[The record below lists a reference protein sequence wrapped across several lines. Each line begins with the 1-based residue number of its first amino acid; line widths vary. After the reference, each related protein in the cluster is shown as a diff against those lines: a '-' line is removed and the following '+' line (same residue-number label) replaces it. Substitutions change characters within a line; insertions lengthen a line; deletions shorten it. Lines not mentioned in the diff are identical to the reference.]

1 MERNLEIDEIT
12 GQVVDGAFKLHMR
25 LGPGLLES
33 VYELVLARELE
44 RRGFNVERQK
54 PVSFE
59 FDGLRFD
66 EAFRVDLLI
75 ERCVVVELKSVE
87 TLAPVHSKQ
96 VLTYLRLLNLPVG
109 LLINFGAATMK
120 EGLHRIVN
128 NYQPSSSAPS
138 RLRVNQRPEE
148 PR

>member
-1 MERNLEIDEIT
+1 M
-12 GQVVDGAFKLHMR
+12 
-25 LGPGLLES
+25 
-33 VYELVLARELE
+33 
-44 RRGFNVERQK
+44 VERQK

-59 FDGLRFD
+59 FDGLQFD
-66 EAFRVDLLI
+66 DAFRVDLLV

-87 TLAPVHSKQ
+87 ALAPVHSKQ

-128 NYQPSSSAPS
+128 NYQPSPSA
-138 RLRVNQRPEE
+138 
-148 PR
+148 

>member
-1 MERNLEIDEIT
+1 MNSKENHEIDEIN
-12 GQVVDGAFKLHMR
+12 GQVVDAAFKVHSG
-25 LGPGLLES
+25 LGPALLES

-44 RRGFNVERQK
+44 RRGFTVERQK
-54 PVSFE
+54 SVSFE
-59 FDGLRFD
+59 YDGLQFD
-66 EAFRVDLLI
+66 DALRVDLLI
-75 ERCVVVELKSVE
+75 EGCVVVELKSVE

-128 NYQPSSSAPS
+128 NYQPSLSAPP
-138 RLRVNQRPEE
+138 RLRVSA
-148 PR
+148 